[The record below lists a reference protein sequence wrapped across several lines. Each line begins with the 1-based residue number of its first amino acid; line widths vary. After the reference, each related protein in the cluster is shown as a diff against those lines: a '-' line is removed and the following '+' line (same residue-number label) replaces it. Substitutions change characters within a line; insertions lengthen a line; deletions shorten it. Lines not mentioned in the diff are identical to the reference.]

1 MHAGQ
6 IRLRLRGT
14 PRIDVRNFSFIW
26 NILSQDPLVLIVAA
40 IIVVLLALLVS
51 TLCCGMVI
59 YVKVRYRRSFIK

>member
-1 MHAGQ
+1 MKLQ
-6 IRLRLRGT
+6 F
-14 PRIDVRNFSFIW
+14 PQEDVNQFEE
-26 NILSQDPLVLIVAA
+26 PLVLIVSA